1 MRNAIFVA
9 LATAVLFGCGSMN
22 YPQTRE
28 EFRKDLVSSDSSFK
42 FVDTYVSKRRFEDVV
57 KALKANV
64 EACFNQDVTTTR
76 TQGEM
81 MTMNQTDEWRT
92 TIKVINGNRA
102 EVTTQQTIKGAIVP
116 VKVPPGGFYV
126 TAVDIDRLT
135 ASTTKLSYYGST
147 SSGSK
152 ERWDLIKQW
161 SDGKP
166 TPCPK

>member
-1 MRNAIFVA
+1 MRSAIFAAVA
-9 LATAVLFGCGSMN
+9 AAVLSGCATN

-28 EFRKDLVSSDSSFK
+28 ELRKGIVESDSSFK
-42 FVDTYVSKRRFEDVV
+42 FVDTYVAKRRFDDVV
-57 KALKANV
+57 KSLKQNV
-64 EACFNQDVTTTR
+64 EQCFDQDVTTTR
-76 TQGEM
+76 SQGGM
-81 MTMNQTDEWRT
+81 TTMNQTDEWRT
-92 TIKVINGNRA
+92 SVKVINRNRA
-102 EVTTQQTIKGAIVP
+102 EVTTQMTMKGAIVP

-126 TAVDIDRLT
+126 TAVDVERLT

-152 ERWDLIKQW
+152 ERWDLIRQW